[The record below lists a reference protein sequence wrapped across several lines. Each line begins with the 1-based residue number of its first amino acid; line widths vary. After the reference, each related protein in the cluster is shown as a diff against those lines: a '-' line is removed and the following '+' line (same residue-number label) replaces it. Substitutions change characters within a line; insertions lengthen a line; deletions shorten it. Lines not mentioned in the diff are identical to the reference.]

1 MTPRISLRPVFFL
14 IAFLSAL
21 LLLGGCGDS
30 SPDVLALDIDGK
42 TVELKLEKMD
52 IFLVD
57 PEAQAEYPESFEI
70 IGPEV
75 ILCGKFPM
83 TTRVGYSEK
92 YEVLKGKSI
101 AITRENI
108 DAREPKRSSLVVP
121 GLGEALVEDGS
132 SFVVNKIGKGVDAK
146 TPLRG
151 TVTLKL
157 RTAGGQRTVNGTFKV
172 RGTTWG

>member
-1 MTPRISLRPVFFL
+1 MTSPISLRPVYFL

-21 LLLGGCGDS
+21 LLLGGCGDN
-30 SPDVLALDIDGK
+30 SPDVLALDVDGK
-42 TVELKLEKMD
+42 TVELRLEKMD
-52 IFLVD
+52 IYLVD
-57 PEAQAEYPESFEI
+57 PDVESEYPESFEI
-70 IGPEV
+70 LGPEV

-83 TTRVGYSEK
+83 NTRVGYGEK
-92 YEVLKGKSI
+92 YETLVGKSI
-101 AITRENI
+101 GITRENV

-132 SFVVNKIGKGVDAK
+132 TFTVNKVGKGADAK

-157 RTAGGQRTVNGTFKV
+157 KTAAGPRTVNGTFKV

>member
-1 MTPRISLRPVFFL
+1 MTSRIPYRPVFVL

-21 LLLGGCGDS
+21 LLLGGCGDD

-52 IFLVD
+52 IYLVD
-57 PEAQAEYPESFEI
+57 PDAESEYPESFEI

-83 TTRVGYSEK
+83 TTRVGYGEK
-92 YEVLKGKSI
+92 YDVLAGKSI
-101 AITRENI
+101 AIAKENV
-108 DAREPKRSSLVVP
+108 DAREPKRSSLTVP
-121 GLGEALVEDGS
+121 GLGQALVEGGS
-132 SFVVNKIGKGVDAK
+132 FTVNKIGKGVDAK
-146 TPLRG
+146 TPLHG
-151 TVTLKL
+151 TLTLKL
-157 RTAGGQRTVNGTFKV
+157 KTAGGERTVNGTFKV

>member
-1 MTPRISLRPVFFL
+1 MTNRISFRPVFFL

-21 LLLGGCGDS
+21 LLLGGCGDNA
-30 SPDVLALDIDGK
+30 PDVLALDVDGK
-42 TVELKLEKMD
+42 TVELKLETMD

-57 PEAQAEYPESFEI
+57 PDAESQYPESFEI

-83 TTRVGYSEK
+83 ETRVGYGEK
-92 YEVLKGKSI
+92 YENLTGKPI
-101 AITRENI
+101 AITRENV

-121 GLGEALVEDGS
+121 GIGEALVEDGS
-132 SFVVNKIGKGVDAK
+132 SFVVKKIGKGDNAK

-157 RTAGGQRTVNGTFKV
+157 QTAAGARTVNGTFKV

>member
-1 MTPRISLRPVFFL
+1 MTSRTSLRPVFFL

-21 LLLGGCGDS
+21 LLLGGCGDDA
-30 SPDVLALDIDGK
+30 PDVLALDIDGR

-52 IFLVD
+52 IYLVD
-57 PEAQAEYPESFEI
+57 PDAESEYPESFEI

-83 TTRVGYSEK
+83 TTRVGYGEK
-92 YEVLKGKSI
+92 YGVLSGKSI
-101 AITRENI
+101 AITRENV
-108 DAREPKRSSLVVP
+108 DAREPKRSSLIVP
-121 GLGEALVEDGS
+121 GLGQALVEDGS

-157 RTAGGQRTVNGTFKV
+157 KTPGGERTVNGTFKV

>member
-1 MTPRISLRPVFFL
+1 MTSRISLRPVFFL

-21 LLLGGCGDS
+21 LLLGGCGDN
-30 SPDVLALDIDGK
+30 SPDVLALDVDGK

-52 IFLVD
+52 IYLVD
-57 PEAQAEYPESFEI
+57 PDAESEYPESFEI

-83 TTRVGYSEK
+83 TTRVGYGEK
-92 YEVLKGKSI
+92 YENLTGKSI
-101 AITRENI
+101 AITRENA
-108 DAREPKRSSLVVP
+108 DAREPKRSSIVVP

-132 SFVVNKIGKGVDAK
+132 FVVKKIGKGADAK

-151 TVTLKL
+151 TMTLKL
-157 RTAGGQRTVNGTFKV
+157 KTASGPRTVNGTFKV